1 MTETKL
7 YVIRHGKTMFNTIG
21 RTQGWSDT
29 PLTTEGEQVIQQ
41 LGAGLKAIPFKE
53 AYSSDSGR
61 AMQTARIILQE
72 HLQGDHIPY
81 RTDKRIREWCFG
93 SLDGGYD
100 GELWGVVPRILAF
113 KDYDEM
119 MSKKA
124 SYKDLADAIIAA
136 DTADWAEPYEKIR
149 ERVWS
154 GFEDM
159 AHHRDK
165 DGGGNIMVVS
175 HGLTIAFLLSLI
187 DEDMPMQI
195 GLENGSVTTLIYE
208 DGKFTIDKVNDLQ
221 YIEDGKKEL
230 QQRNLL

>member
-7 YVIRHGKTMFNTIG
+7 YIIRHGKTMFNTIG

-29 PLTTEGEQVIQQ
+29 PLTAEGEVVIHQ
-41 LGAGLKAIPFKE
+41 LGAGLKGVAFEE

-72 HLQGDHIPY
+72 HSHGEQLPY

-113 KDYDEM
+113 KNYEEM
-119 MSKKA
+119 MSKSITYEELA
-124 SYKDLADAIIAA
+124 SAIMAA

-149 ERVWS
+149 ERTWN
-154 GFEDM
+154 GFEDI
-159 AHHRDK
+159 AHRREK
-165 DGGGNIMVVS
+165 NGGGNVMIVS
-175 HGLTIAFLLSLI
+175 HGLTISFLLSLI
-187 DEDMPMQI
+187 DDSLPMQM
-195 GLENGSVTTLIYE
+195 GLENGSVTTLLYNN
-208 DGKFTIDKVNDLQ
+208 GSFTIDKINDLS
-221 YIEDGKKEL
+221 YIEAGKKEL
-230 QQRNLL
+230 TEKNLL

>member
-7 YVIRHGKTMFNTIG
+7 YIIRHGKTMFNTIG

-41 LGAGLKAIPFKE
+41 LGAGLKAVPFKE

-72 HLQGDHIPY
+72 HTEGEKIPY

-113 KDYDEM
+113 NNYEEM
-119 MSKKA
+119 MSKTI
-124 SYKDLADAIIAA
+124 SYRDLANAIIAA

-159 AHHRDK
+159 AHKREK
-165 DGGGNIMVVS
+165 AGGGNVMAVS
-175 HGLTIAFLLSLI
+175 HGLTISFLLSLI
-187 DEDMPMQI
+187 DDSLPMQM
-195 GLENGSVTTLIYE
+195 GLDNGSVTTLIYKN
-208 DGKFTIDKVNDLQ
+208 GTFTIDKINDVS
-221 YIEDGKKEL
+221 YIENGKKEL
-230 QQRNLL
+230 EHRNLL

>member
-1 MTETKL
+1 MSETKL
-7 YVIRHGKTMFNTIG
+7 YIVRHGKTMFNTLG

-29 PLTTEGEQVIQQ
+29 PLTSEGEQVIQQ
-41 LGAGLKAIPFKE
+41 LGIGLKDVPFAE

-72 HLQGDHIPY
+72 HTEGDHIPY

-113 KDYDEM
+113 NSYEEM
-119 MSKKA
+119 MTKTIT
-124 SYKDLADAIIAA
+124 YKELADAIIEA

-159 AHHRDK
+159 AHQREK
-165 DGGGNIMVVS
+165 NGGGNVLIVS
-175 HGLTIAFLLSLI
+175 HGLTISFLLSLI
-187 DEDMPMQI
+187 DDSLPMQMQ
-195 GLENGSVTTLIYE
+195 LENGSVTTLIYK
-208 DGKFTIDKVNDLQ
+208 DGKFMIDGINDLHF
-221 YIEDGKKEL
+221 IEEGKKAW
-230 QQRNLL
+230 N